1 MKSMD
6 EIRKLP
12 RTIIEQE
19 SMDGFG
25 AMVQLLS
32 TGKNRMATVQGSWGC
47 WWDHISVSFTNR
59 TPTWDEMAEVKKMF
73 FRPDEVC
80 FQIHPAEDD
89 YVNYHPYC
97 LHIWR
102 PQVETFPTP
111 PYWMVGPLKGQ
122 SMMDIQRIAAE
133 EYAKWEAQYRAKS

>member
-1 MKSMD
+1 MKSID

-19 SMDGFG
+19 SMDGFR

-32 TGKNRMATVQGSWGC
+32 TGKNRMAKVVGSWGC

-102 PQVETFPTP
+102 PQVEALPTP

-122 SMMDIQRIAAE
+122 TMMDIQRISAE